1 MSILGLP
8 DSSVATSPA
17 GADTRDWQVSYIAN
31 AVAADAV
38 VAGIAAI
45 VALSSR
51 SGDAPLQPAYLIGS
65 ALFPLVWVAIVAGS
79 RAYERRYMGVGTEEF
94 RRVLHAGV
102 ALMAVVAFVSYATRA
117 EIARGYVLV
126 AIPLVI
132 VLDLLARWALRI
144 RLRRQRR
151 AGQCLHRTIVVGA
164 PWAVSD
170 CVRQLRRE
178 KAHGLSVA
186 GVCLPENAERP
197 ADLDPSV
204 PVVGTFSTVAQAVRA
219 VRADTVAVLSNT
231 ELSGAALRRLAWSL
245 ENSETDLV
253 VGSGLIEV
261 AGPRIT
267 VRPVAGLPL
276 LHVERPR
283 LSGAGKVT
291 KAVYDR
297 TVAAI
302 VLVVLAPVM
311 VAIGCWIWLADGGPP
326 LFRQT
331 RVGMNSR
338 TFTIYKFRTMVV
350 GAEQQRAGLLDCN
363 DHDGVLFKMRH
374 DPRITPVGRF
384 LRRWSLDELPQ
395 LVNVLLGQMS
405 LVGPRPPLPG
415 EVAQYGDDVRRRLLV
430 KPGVTGLWQVSGRS
444 NLSWEDSV
452 LIDLRYVENWS
463 LPLDLHILWKTGRA
477 VIRGVGAH

>member
-17 GADTRDWQVSYIAN
+17 DADTRDWQVSYIAN

-65 ALFPLVWVAIVAGS
+65 ALFPLVWVAIVAAN
-79 RAYERRYMGVGTEEF
+79 RAYERRYMGVGTEEL

-102 ALMAVVAFVSYATRA
+102 ALMAVVAFVSYATDA

-197 ADLDPSV
+197 TDLDPSV
-204 PVVGTFSTVAQAVRA
+204 PVVGTFSTVAQAVRT

-297 TVAAI
+297 TVAAL
-302 VLVVLAPVM
+302 VLVLLAPVM
-311 VAIGCWIWLADGGPP
+311 VAIGCWIWLSDGGPP

-338 TFTIYKFRTMVV
+338 RFTMYKFRTMVV
-350 GAEQQRAGLLDCN
+350 GADPSLHQRYIEAYIARD
-363 DHDGVLFKMRH
+363 DG
-374 DPRITPVGRF
+374 
-384 LRRWSLDELPQ
+384 
-395 LVNVLLGQMS
+395 
-405 LVGPRPPLPG
+405 
-415 EVAQYGDDVRRRLLV
+415 
-430 KPGVTGLWQVSGRS
+430 
-444 NLSWEDSV
+444 
-452 LIDLRYVENWS
+452 
-463 LPLDLHILWKTGRA
+463 
-477 VIRGVGAH
+477 